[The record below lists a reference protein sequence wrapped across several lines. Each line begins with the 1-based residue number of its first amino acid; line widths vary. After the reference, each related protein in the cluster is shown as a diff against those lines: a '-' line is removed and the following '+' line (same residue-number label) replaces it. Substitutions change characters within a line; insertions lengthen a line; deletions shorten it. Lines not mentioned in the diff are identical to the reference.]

1 MPILFENASDFACPE
16 SELTSLAAHTI
27 NYMKLDERVELSILA
42 VDEDEMERLHIEW
55 MDEPG
60 PTDVLSFPIDELRAG
75 QEFVE
80 GKSTLGDVVLCPSV
94 AQRQAELAGHPVNV
108 ELEILLV
115 HGILHLMGFDHAEP
129 AEEIEM
135 FGLQSKIIAA
145 WKATVSAI
153 TTSVISTTV
162 KLVVHRLE

>member
-16 SELTSLAAHTI
+16 RELTALAAHTI

-75 QEFVE
+75 QEYVE

-94 AQRQAELAGHPVNV
+94 AQQQAEQAGHSVNV
-108 ELEILLV
+108 ELHTLLV

-129 AEEIEM
+129 EEEAEM
-135 FGLQSKIIAA
+135 FGLQSKIIAD
-145 WKATVSAI
+145 WKVS
-153 TTSVISTTV
+153 
-162 KLVVHRLE
+162 